1 MKKKRAKKILEF
13 ASKKQVKTIAYI
25 EDTLGNKFKGETQKE
40 VSDFIEKNL
49 HKANFINKQKAVTY
63 DNLDEDQ
70 LSVTTTRISSHND
83 SSDYEYSI
91 SDSLAFLKFKS
102 DIMRGKDARVALM
115 NLKNQSFILEN
126 DGYNDFYGDTDDYY
140 AMFDT
145 KDDYDEYMDI

>member
-49 HKANFINKQKAVTY
+49 YKANFINKQKEVTY

-91 SDSLAFLKFKS
+91 SDSLAFQRFKS

-115 NLKNQSFILEN
+115 NLKRQSSILEN

>member
-49 HKANFINKQKAVTY
+49 HKANFINKQKAVTS
-63 DNLDEDQ
+63 DNLDEEQ

-91 SDSLAFLKFKS
+91 SDSLAFQKFKS

-115 NLKNQSFILEN
+115 NLKKQSVILEN